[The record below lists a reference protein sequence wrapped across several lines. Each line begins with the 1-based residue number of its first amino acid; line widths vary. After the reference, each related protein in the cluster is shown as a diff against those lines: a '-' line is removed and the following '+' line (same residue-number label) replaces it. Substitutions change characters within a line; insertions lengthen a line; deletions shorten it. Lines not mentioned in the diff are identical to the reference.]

1 MNIRRLQLTQLLL
14 CLQRLQNIHNPIIE
28 NGIPTNEKN
37 VELYKGVLGLK
48 YTTSTLRRI
57 GNYLINTYN
66 IKYMRHYLKSDHIDT
81 IQNGIQLSS
90 IPQWQTYIKNP
101 ITPREYE
108 KGIYTLEANIHTYEI
123 NTFVIGL
130 SNKKIPKNDWDN
142 YSYYYLSRQT
152 QYLWINLHTIH
163 NIHNNDTRTITFTN
177 KSLQVSKK
185 LATNDTI
192 TYDIFN
198 RDKKIP
204 PNKIK
209 DRYGEDLANPIMIAN
224 NPHTLVKIIYHS
236 YDHTIQYYINETLL
250 CTIPAE
256 IDAENMYPFIAATSY
271 NHPSTIKFV

>member
-1 MNIRRLQLTQLLL
+1 MNTKQTQLTRLLL
-14 CLQRLQNIHNPIIE
+14 CLQRLEHNHNPNVD
-28 NGIPTNEKN
+28 NGLINNQKN
-37 VELYKGVLGLK
+37 VELYKGILGFK
-48 YTTSTLRRI
+48 YTIPNLRRI
-57 GNYLINTYN
+57 GSWLINKYN
-66 IKYMRHYLKSDHIDT
+66 IKYMRHYLKSDHIGT
-81 IQNGIQLSS
+81 IENGIQLSN

-130 SNKKIPKNDWDN
+130 SNQKIPKNDWDN

-152 QYLWINLHTIH
+152 QYLWLNLHTID
-163 NIHNNDTRTITFTN
+163 NNATRTITFTN
-177 KSLQVSKK
+177 RSLQVNKK
-185 LATNDTI
+185 LDTNDTI

-209 DRYGEDLANPIMIAN
+209 DRYGEDLTNPIVIDN
-224 NPHTLVKIIYHS
+224 SPSTTVKIIYHS

-256 IDAENMYPFIAATSY
+256 IDTENMYPFIAGTSY
-271 NHPSTIKFV
+271 NHPSTIQFE

>member
-1 MNIRRLQLTQLLL
+1 MNNKRLQLTKLLL
-14 CLQRLQNIHNPIIE
+14 CLQHLQNTHNPTIE
-28 NGIPTNEKN
+28 NGIHRNEKN

-48 YTTSTLRRI
+48 YTIPNLRRI
-57 GNYLINTYN
+57 GNCLINTYN
-66 IKYMRHYLKSDHIDT
+66 IKYMRSYLKSDHINT
-81 IQNGIQLSS
+81 IRNGIQLSN

-108 KGIYTLEANIHTYEI
+108 KGIFTLEANIHTYEI
-123 NTFVIGL
+123 NSFVIGL

-163 NIHNNDTRTITFTN
+163 NNDTRTITFTN
-177 KSLQVSKK
+177 SSLQVSKK

-198 RDKKIP
+198 RDKKKP
-204 PNKIK
+204 LHKIK
-209 DRYGEDLANPIMIAN
+209 DRYGEDAANPIVIAN

-271 NHPSTIKFV
+271 NHPSTIEFV

>member
-152 QYLWINLHTIH
+152 QYLWINLHIVLVVMYMTM
-163 NIHNNDTRTITFTN
+163 
-177 KSLQVSKK
+177 
-185 LATNDTI
+185 
-192 TYDIFN
+192 DI
-198 RDKKIP
+198 
-204 PNKIK
+204 
-209 DRYGEDLANPIMIAN
+209 E
-224 NPHTLVKIIYHS
+224 
-236 YDHTIQYYINETLL
+236 LL
-250 CTIPAE
+250 
-256 IDAENMYPFIAATSY
+256 
-271 NHPSTIKFV
+271 